1 MTRGTLHYGAGNVA
15 KVWVDIHDGEVRAS
29 SGRPKATLPFNNLA
43 DKYRSD
49 VLPLLKP
56 ASQASIDSVLSK
68 LCETFGSKKLH
79 AIGTDDIQ
87 SFITG
92 SAYAPK
98 TIKNHVGVMKMVW
111 HKARAWDYVRHDPF
125 EFLSMPRAPLTEA
138 RTLSVDD
145 VRAII
150 RKTDEPFKTMLWVL
164 AETGLRGGE
173 LCGLYHS
180 DITNGVIKIA
190 RSVFRKQ
197 IQTPKT
203 ASAFRMVAISG
214 RLARHLEEYATT
226 SNATRHIGNSGGNSG
241 NQCVFA
247 ENDRIASDNRAT
259 DGASPRG
266 GRTEVNLL
274 FSMPDGR
281 PWDNGEIVRR
291 LKPVLGAGV
300 GLHAFRHFSAS
311 LMAILGVPEHI
322 RRERLGH
329 SGGGITARYTHSSPE
344 DHRRWAE
351 AIGREICTENVFSR
365 AAGMD

>member
-1 MTRGTLHYGAGNVA
+1 MTRGTLHYGSGNVA
-15 KVWVDIHDGEVRAS
+15 KVWVDDSGDGITAS
-29 SGRPKATLPFNNLA
+29 SGRPKATLPFKNLA
-43 DKYRSD
+43 DKYRVD

-92 SAYAPK
+92 SPYSPK

-138 RTLSVDD
+138 RTLSVQE
-145 VRAII
+145 VCAIL
-150 RKTDEPFKTMLWVL
+150 RKTSGDFHTMLWIL

-173 LCGLYHS
+173 ICGLYRS
-180 DITNGVIKIA
+180 DITNGVINVA

-203 ASAFRMVAISG
+203 ANAFRTIAISG
-214 RLARHLEEYATT
+214 RLAQHL
-226 SNATRHIGNSGGNSG
+226 
-241 NQCVFA
+241 QVW
-247 ENDRIASDNRAT
+247 RAT
-259 DGASPRG
+259 DPQDSTQPMLSPLSG
-266 GRTEVNLL
+266 GSRITNDEKCVVGTRLANSLL

-311 LMAILGVPEHI
+311 LMASLGVPEHI

-351 AIGREICTENVFSR
+351 AIGREICTENVYSR
-365 AAGMD
+365 AMGAD